1 MSAAPH
7 PDWIV
12 PDWPAPRRVRALVTT
27 RSGGVST
34 GAFAGLNLGERVGD
48 DPECVARN
56 RAIVRACLPAAP
68 QWMRQVHGTAVI
80 ELRADASADVAAD
93 IRADADADAKAEVEA
108 DAAVARAPRQVC
120 AVLTA
125 DCLPVLLCHRDGS
138 VVGIAHAGWRG
149 LAAGVIDAVV
159 RAMNAPPGNLMA
171 YLGPGIGPRAYEVG
185 GEVREVFVRQDVR
198 AAAAF
203 APLPGGKFLADL
215 YALARQRLAAAGVG
229 EIHGGEFCTLSEARF
244 FSFRRD
250 RNTGRMASLIW
261 IEGS

>member
-1 MSAAPH
+1 VSATPH
-7 PDWIV
+7 PDWII
-12 PDWPAPRRVRALVTT
+12 PDWPAPGRVRALITT

-34 GAFAGLNLGERVGD
+34 GAYAGLNLGERVGD
-48 DPECVARN
+48 DPGCVAHN
-56 RAIVRACLPAAP
+56 RAIVRACLSAEP

-80 ELRADASADVAAD
+80 ELGPAPTEV
-93 IRADADADAKAEVEA
+93 KAEVEA
-108 DAAVARAPRQVC
+108 DAAVARTPRQVC

-125 DCLPVLLCHRDGS
+125 DCLPVLLCDRDGS

-149 LAAGVIDAVV
+149 LAAGIIDGVV

-171 YLGPGIGPRAYEVG
+171 YLGPGIGPRSYEVG
-185 GEVREVFVRQDVR
+185 GEVRAAFVRQDAR

-203 APLPGGKFLADL
+203 APRPGGKYLADL

>member
-1 MSAAPH
+1 MSGTLH

-12 PDWPAPRRVRALVTT
+12 PDWPASARVRALITT
-27 RSGGVST
+27 RAGGVSA
-34 GAFAGLNLGERVGD
+34 GAYAGLNLGERVGD

-56 RAIVRACLPAAP
+56 RAILRACLPAEP

-80 ELRADASADVAAD
+80 EAERAP
-93 IRADADADAKAEVEA
+93 RTEAEVEA
-108 DAAVARAPRQVC
+108 DAAVSRMPRQVC

-125 DCLPVLLCHRDGS
+125 DCLPVLLCDRGGS

-149 LAAGVIDAVV
+149 LAAGIIDGVV
-159 RAMNAPPGNLMA
+159 RAMNAPAGNLMA
-171 YLGPGIGPRAYEVG
+171 YLGPGIGPNAYEVG
-185 GEVREVFVRQDVR
+185 GEVREAFVCRDAQ

-203 APLPGGKFLADL
+203 APRPGGKYLADL

-229 EIHGGEFCTLSEARF
+229 EVHGGGFCTLSEARF

-250 RNTGRMASLIW
+250 RNGGRIASLIW
-261 IEGS
+261 LEDN